1 MCGIGGYLS
10 FDGFRSSDEI
20 LDNMASVMT
29 HRGPDGAGTYRDG
42 SLGLCHRRLSIIDLS
57 ENGLQP
63 MQSEDGRFVI
73 SYNGEVFNFRE
84 LKRQLEVKGIQF
96 RTKTDTEVV
105 LKSLMVWGTEALLK
119 FNGQF
124 ALAFWDRKKKELWL
138 ARDRYGIK
146 PLYFSQRNGCLAFA
160 SEIKPIFQHP
170 NFAPDLDVYGLSEYL
185 SFQNFFTERTLFS
198 GVEILPPATL
208 MRVSGDGTQHCTKYW
223 DFCFQE
229 PEIGK
234 KEVSKDEY
242 REELDFL
249 IQNAVKRQL
258 MSDVEV
264 GSYLSGGLDSGTIT
278 SIASKT
284 HPGMKT
290 FTCGF
295 DLNSASGIELGMDER
310 QVAEHLSYVF
320 GTEHYQVVLKAGD
333 MERILPKLVYH
344 LEEPRVGQS
353 YPNFYVAQLAS
364 KFTKVVLSG
373 DGGDEL
379 FAGYPWRYYR
389 AVTNSSFDNYIE
401 KYHRFW
407 QRLLTD
413 QMLSRVMKPTFRH
426 GIPTPSKTIFKNIF
440 PFKDHTAQRPE
451 DYINMSLYFESK
463 TFLHGLLVTED
474 KISMANSLETR
485 VPFLDNDLVDFA
497 MLLPVK
503 YKLGNLGKVA
513 KLDENERGAKAEK
526 YFKKTRDGK
535 LILREVMEHHVSR
548 RVARG
553 EKKGFSAPDA
563 SWFKGD
569 SMGYVRE
576 KLMNKNGLIYG
587 YLDRTTIFSELESHL
602 DGKQNKRLLI
612 WSLLNLEVWLETLE
626 SGAWTR
632 TKT

>member
-10 FDGFRSSDEI
+10 FDGLRASDEI
-20 LDNMASVMT
+20 LNNMAAAMA

-42 SLGLCHRRLSIIDLS
+42 PLGLCHRRLSIIDLS
-57 ENGLQP
+57 DNGSQP
-63 MQSEDGRFVI
+63 MQSEDGRFTI
-73 SYNGEVFNFRE
+73 SYNGEIFNFKE
-84 LKRQLEVKGIQF
+84 LKCQLEAKGIQF

-105 LKSLMVWGTEALLK
+105 LKSLMVWGSDALIK

-124 ALAFWDRKKKELWL
+124 AFAFWDRDRKELWL

-146 PLYFSQRNGCLAFA
+146 PIYFSQKDSCLVFA

-170 NFAPDLDVYGLSEYL
+170 KFSPNIDVLGLSEYL

-198 GVEILPPATL
+198 DVQILPPATL
-208 MRVSGDGTQHCTKYW
+208 MRVDRAGVQLCTKFW

-234 KEVSKDEY
+234 KEITRDEY
-242 REELDFL
+242 KEELDYL
-249 IQNAVKRQL
+249 IRNAVKRQL

-284 HPGMKT
+284 YSGMKT

-310 QVAEHLSYVF
+310 QVAEHLSYIF

-333 MERILPKLVYH
+333 MERILSKLVFH

-389 AVTNSSFDNYIE
+389 AVTNSSFDNYVE

-407 QRLLTD
+407 QRLLPDDT
-413 QMLSRVMKPTFRH
+413 LSQVMKPTF
-426 GIPTPSKTIFKNIF
+426 GKEMPIPSKTIFKNIF
-440 PFKDHTAQRPE
+440 PNQRQSVRRPE
-451 DYINMSLYFESK
+451 DYINLSLYFEAK

-497 MLLPVK
+497 MRLPVK
-503 YKLGNLGKVA
+503 HKLGNLGKVA

-535 LILREVMEHHVSR
+535 LLLREVMEDHVSKK
-548 RVARG
+548 VARG
-553 EKKGFSAPDA
+553 VKKGFSAPDA

-569 SMGYVRE
+569 SRGYVRE
-576 KLMNKNGLIYG
+576 KLMNKNGRIYG
-587 YLDRTTIFSELESHL
+587 YLDRTTIFNELESHL
-602 DGKQNKRLLI
+602 SGKQNKRLLI
-612 WSLLNLEVWLETLE
+612 WSLLNLEIWLEALE
-626 SGAWTR
+626 SGKWTQ